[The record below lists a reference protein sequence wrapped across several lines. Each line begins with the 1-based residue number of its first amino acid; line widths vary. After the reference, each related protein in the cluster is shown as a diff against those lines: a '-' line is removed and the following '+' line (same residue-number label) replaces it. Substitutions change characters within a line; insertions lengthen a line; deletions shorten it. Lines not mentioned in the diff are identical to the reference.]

1 VDSDGVG
8 LSYRLPFNVQRFHH
22 EANAITSFNSPEN
35 LTCFESGVCGPGDTG
50 CPLDQSWC
58 DTMPRTEPAQMIV
71 GFFFVCSGFPLGV
84 ALASAIYSKVLG
96 PGPQGTAMGLL
107 QAAGCL
113 ARVLC
118 PILVTAL
125 YANAGTWGAMGFMI
139 AVMAAILTLTLVV
152 YRRLVPFQADA
163 QNQPPS

>member
-1 VDSDGVG
+1 
-8 LSYRLPFNVQRFHH
+8 
-22 EANAITSFNSPEN
+22 
-35 LTCFESGVCGPGDTG
+35 
-50 CPLDQSWC
+50 
-58 DTMPRTEPAQMIV
+58 
-71 GFFFVCSGFPLGV
+71 
-84 ALASAIYSKVLG
+84 
-96 PGPQGTAMGLL
+96 MGLL